1 MEIVTARRED
11 IPAVAAME
19 AESFPLGPDAAALE
33 RMRAGGGCVILCARE
48 GAALLGFGYFQYVMD
63 EGYLGDLAVAA
74 DHRRQ
79 GVGGALL
86 AALLRKARDLGLAF
100 LTLEVRES
108 NLPAIGLYKK
118 YGFAPVGAR
127 KNYYERPRENA
138 LLMTADLGGEE
149 TGC

>member
-19 AESFPLGPDAAALE
+19 AENFPLGPDAAALE
-33 RMRAGGGCVILCARE
+33 RMRTGGGCVILCAWE

-63 EGYLGDLAVAA
+63 EGYMGDLAVAP
-74 DHRRQ
+74 DSRRR

-86 AALLRKARDLGLAF
+86 AALLGEAKARKLAF

-108 NLPAIGLYKK
+108 NFPAIGLYKK
-118 YGFAPVGAR
+118 YGFAPVGVR
-127 KNYYERPRENA
+127 KNYYERPREDA
-138 LLMTADLGGEE
+138 LLMTADLGKEE
-149 TGC
+149 AKC